1 MHWIIIGI
9 ILLALLFIIAL
20 VIRKKSV
27 LGTSIEHPNQI
38 AQPNAENDKMEM
50 ANLLSHIM
58 GDVYNPYGLDHT
70 NPNNYSKVATILL
83 TNYTERHFQ
92 SGFEDKVLLQ
102 LRKFVIDANK
112 YRLFDM
118 PNTALSTTA
127 CALINCEDNSE
138 IRAWGA
144 DLLGRCGNEEC
155 YKILVDLVNKEVDA
169 NVKKEAVAAITK
181 FLRFRYK
188 STNIIK
194 YISNTIKLNR
204 VTPTLAEQLLID
216 ELEK

>member
-9 ILLALLFIIAL
+9 VILAIFLIVAL
-20 VIRKKSV
+20 VIRKKLV
-27 LGTSIEHPNQI
+27 PDTSIEQSNQI
-38 AQPNAENDKMEM
+38 VQPNAENNKMEM
-50 ANLLSHIM
+50 ANLLSQTM

-70 NPNNYSKVATILL
+70 HPDNYSKVATILL

-92 SGFEDKVLLQ
+92 SGLEDKVLLQ

-112 YRLFDM
+112 YRLFDI

-127 CALINCEDNSE
+127 CILINCDDNSE

-144 DLLGRCGNEEC
+144 DLLGRCGKEDC
-155 YKILVDLVNKEVDA
+155 YKLLVDLVNTEVEA
-169 NVKKEAVAAITK
+169 NVKTEAVAAITK

-188 STNIIK
+188 STNVIE
-194 YISNTIKLNR
+194 YISNNIKLNR
-204 VTPTLAEQLLID
+204 LTPTLAEKLLIE
-216 ELEK
+216 ELG